1 MLKSCVFKPLGYK
14 NIYIENLPIIL
25 KNKKKRKCTK
35 QLRHQES
42 PIIQINGGFSYQ
54 NDSGTI

>member
-25 KNKKKRKCTK
+25 KNKKTK
-35 QLRHQES
+35 EV
-42 PIIQINGGFSYQ
+42 YK
-54 NDSGTI
+54 TT